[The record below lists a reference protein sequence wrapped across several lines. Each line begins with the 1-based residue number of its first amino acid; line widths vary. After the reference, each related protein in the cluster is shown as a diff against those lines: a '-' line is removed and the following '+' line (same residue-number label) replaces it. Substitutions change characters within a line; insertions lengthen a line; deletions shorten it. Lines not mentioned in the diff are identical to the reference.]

1 MAVTNV
7 DIEKYLELATFA
19 KHLPKRDL
27 QLAYDS
33 EADVMY
39 VDFGKEIKS
48 AADSEHIDN
57 DVIIRYD
64 NQDEI
69 VGLIILHA
77 SKRQKDSNSIY
88 L

>member
-27 QLAYDS
+27 QVTYDS

-39 VDFGKEIKS
+39 VDFGKKLKP
-48 AADSEHIDN
+48 AADSEHTDEDI
-57 DVIIRYD
+57 IIRYD
-64 NQDEI
+64 DQDKI
-69 VGLIILHA
+69 IGFVILHA
-77 SKRQKDSNSIY
+77 SKR
-88 L
+88 